1 MVAGTLI
8 HLFGGGLLAL
18 PLVLLVHVSLT
29 QPSTSR
35 PQGQQQSGI
44 DVDMVITYSLFAFTG
59 MMMTCLAVYLRA
71 GSFYWNFFSIL
82 LGVVLAFAA
91 DPSIR
96 TKLKKNI
103 TRTQES
109 QKTITV
115 LQTQIQNSSQQK
127 ALLRPAA
134 KTKAPSDSR
143 KQEQEN
149 TGLIQA
155 HLLDM
160 QDQQDALNDSSQNSE
175 DKDRQLAH
183 EIAALRS
190 QCSRLE
196 VEVSEKEL
204 TIKSQKESLQAS
216 QNTLQQGS
224 MAYEQ
229 LQSLNKQ
236 YAQELQTLKL
246 RNDQL
251 VVKVQDELIS
261 KETQRELTEHAD
273 TYKKLAQANEKCFSS
288 ALSDRHETATALLAE
303 TREKLTTGES
313 AHCSATFR
321 LQEAGNASHGLQLTA
336 SQRQLEEATR
346 EKESGIAINERMVGR
361 SGCPQQHYSQENTKN
376 QKESPPLVVIY
387 CE

>member
-1 MVAGTLI
+1 MLLGVGILI
-8 HLFGGGLLAL
+8 HYIATALLGLS
-18 PLVLLVHVSLT
+18 LVWSLNVVKTQLT
-29 QPSTSR
+29 QASEPSPSR

-44 DVDMVITYSLFAFTG
+44 DVDMVIMCSLFAFTG
-59 MMMTCLAVYLRA
+59 MALTCVAVYLRA
-71 GSFYWNFFSIL
+71 GSFYWNFFTIF
-82 LGVVLAFAA
+82 LGFVLAFASE
-91 DPSIR
+91 PSIR
-96 TKLKKNI
+96 TKLKNI
-103 TRTQES
+103 T
-109 QKTITV
+109 IAV
-115 LQTQIQNSSQQK
+115 LQALIQKLSQQK

-160 QDQQDALNDSSQNSE
+160 QDQQDVLNDSSQDSE

-361 SGCPQQHYSQENTKN
+361 SGCPQQHYSQENTQN
-376 QKESPPLVVIY
+376 QKESHPLVVIY